1 MVQFTDATTFSICR
15 APHFYCYSE
24 CCYAEFFLAL
34 EPNHTGGLYYKQVMI
49 VMTLACIIKLEIII
63 IDDPSLS

>member
-49 VMTLACIIKLEIII
+49 VIYDRNDIGLYYKTR
-63 IDDPSLS
+63 DNRN